1 MIWSL
6 SFRVKVLYFWQSNLE
21 THKSKAQRGRQ
32 VAKVVELGN
41 QENKL
46 GDLAKRWSGI
56 NNKQTEIKLVQ
67 VANQREIKTYILQL
81 HPAFRGSDK
90 T

>member
-6 SFRVKVLYFWQSNLE
+6 SFKVKVLYVQWSNLE
-21 THKSKAQRGRQ
+21 THTSKAKKGRQ
-32 VAKVVELGN
+32 VAKVVKLRK

-56 NNKQTEIKLVQ
+56 NNKQTEMKLVQ
-67 VANQREIKTYILQL
+67 VANQRKLNVYITTA
-81 HPAFRGSDK
+81 PGIPGIW
-90 T
+90 